1 MLDESPSSVVVNED
15 GNLTS
20 KHESSLMHCPISSPP
35 AVSVPSPM
43 SFKKYTDYFD
53 IPPLF
58 SSGSVHVY
66 DNKLVATFPEQSGE
80 NNLLDHKY
88 LPYVN
93 IFVDKKQLFSYD
105 WLPIYTVSDL
115 EKCQDIFCKMF
126 CEYSAL
132 MAHHYVPPPY
142 LSGIYN
148 LIETSYDNSEFLF
161 SARENYN
168 SATIEIELKKNKQN
182 YIIDCL
188 LPVHIQIYIGPFLV
202 LCSERDLPNMSFK
215 SLNYVIHYLLMKL
228 SKNYYLLY

>member
-43 SFKKYTDYFD
+43 SFKKYTYFFD

-105 WLPIYTVSDL
+105 WLPIYTVLDL
-115 EKCQDIFCKMF
+115 ENVKIFFVKCF
-126 CEYSAL
+126 
-132 MAHHYVPPPY
+132 V
-142 LSGIYN
+142 N
-148 LIETSYDNSEFLF
+148 
-161 SARENYN
+161 
-168 SATIEIELKKNKQN
+168 
-182 YIIDCL
+182 
-188 LPVHIQIYIGPFLV
+188 IQL
-202 LCSERDLPNMSFK
+202 
-215 SLNYVIHYLLMKL
+215 
-228 SKNYYLLY
+228 